1 MTGLVDLNKRLESKF
16 RSPKIFP
23 PLELRAEKE
32 SEEESVSRRSGPIN
46 PLRMK
51 SIHGRGSSMDLRI
64 YGANAGGLPPGIRRW
79 WFLVLLST
87 QKYGKSIRFMELKIQ
102 NYEFRIRGLL
112 GIWQQRCG
120 CILACFKLRRSIA
133 TLGMTFYGEHI

>member
-1 MTGLVDLNKRLESKF
+1 MGWNLDSRL
-16 RSPKIFP
+16 PNIVP
-23 PLELRAEKE
+23 PLELRAEIE
-32 SEEESVSRRSGPIN
+32 SEKGSGSRRSGPIN

-51 SIHGRGSSMDLRI
+51 SIHGWGSSMDLRI
-64 YGANAGGLPPGIRRW
+64 YGANAGGLPSGIRRW

-87 QKYGKSIRFMELKIQ
+87 QKYGKPIRFAELEIQ

-133 TLGMTFYGEHI
+133 TLGMTFYEEYM